1 MAHRLRVLGCHIC
14 TPPISGRVEAAATS
28 SSPSDPTLTTTL
40 LPPGVPLQPEGGKS
54 PRYRWHLGCILLKT
68 PAISLPTGG
77 HTHPSITVALDGT
90 LIVTCAAVLD
100 DSTPGKDC
108 QICFRSPDGVSW
120 SEPAEIAPSH
130 FKPASVTSLGGTGEF
145 ECYSGTLN
153 TLPDGRLLFSW

>member
-1 MAHRLRVLGCHIC
+1 MAHRLRVLGCHIR
-14 TPPISGRVEAAATS
+14 TPPISSRAVEAAATS
-28 SSPSDPTLTTTL
+28 SSSPPDPTVTTL
-40 LPPGVPLQPEGGKS
+40 LPPGVPLQPEG
-54 PRYRWHLGCILLKT
+54 
-68 PAISLPTGG
+68 GG